1 MDVEMP
7 NEKELEVLTLFYNR
21 FYDLYDEITN
31 DNFMNIDAE
40 IRFFKLRCILRAS
53 AATNAPRSGRN
64 AEAQRPPLI

>member
-31 DNFMNIDAE
+31 DNFMNM
-40 IRFFKLRCILRAS
+40 FHYLVHSL
-53 AATNAPRSGRN
+53 
-64 AEAQRPPLI
+64 